1 MFAEKLPSSF
11 FNYGCLLEAKAIAM
25 RLSVQYCILSYDRC
39 YLATAS
45 NVLQLLANQLGKT
58 HFSPKTSGYQGPV
71 RPDPKKKDLLKL
83 KLKILF
89 VEL

>member
-1 MFAEKLPSSF
+1 M
-11 FNYGCLLEAKAIAM
+11 ID
-25 RLSVQYCILSYDRC
+25 V
-39 YLATAS
+39 ATAS

-58 HFSPKTSGYQGPV
+58 HFFPKTSGYQGPV
-71 RPDPKKKDLLKL
+71 QPDPKKKDLLKL